1 VSLSLDRRN
10 KFVVKTLNC
19 RKLAKALVL
28 RADTQK
34 CIEQLRE
41 RLKISALI
49 QEGDE
54 PPENP
59 QTLLEEL
66 DRLFG
71 QLETLI
77 SAINRTN
84 IQVVLPNGKTVT
96 EARRYAQKNQMMIL
110 TANRNM
116 KGEDSLEQ
124 VMREENT
131 ADSFPILT
139 ITDIDRL
146 DEFDYR
152 E

>member
-1 VSLSLDRRN
+1 LSLNRRN

-34 CIEQLRE
+34 CIEQLRD

-59 QTLLEEL
+59 PTLLEKL

-96 EARRYAQKNQMMIL
+96 EALAQRDILRLRGSVLHGVAEIASRRTSQ
-110 TANRNM
+110 
-116 KGEDSLEQ
+116 
-124 VMREENT
+124 
-131 ADSFPILT
+131 
-139 ITDIDRL
+139 
-146 DEFDYR
+146 
-152 E
+152 

>member
-1 VSLSLDRRN
+1 VSLSLNRRN
-10 KFVVKTLNC
+10 KFVVTTLNC
-19 RKLAKALVL
+19 RKLATALVL

-34 CIEQLRE
+34 CIEPLRD

-54 PPENP
+54 ALENP

-84 IQVVLPNGKTVT
+84 IFDK
-96 EARRYAQKNQMMIL
+96 I
-110 TANRNM
+110 
-116 KGEDSLEQ
+116 
-124 VMREENT
+124 
-131 ADSFPILT
+131 
-139 ITDIDRL
+139 RL
-146 DEFDYR
+146 A
-152 E
+152 

>member
-1 VSLSLDRRN
+1 MSLDRRN

-19 RKLAKALVL
+19 RNLAKALVL

-54 PPENP
+54 PTENP

-84 IQVVLPNGKTVT
+84 IFDQ
-96 EARRYAQKNQMMIL
+96 I
-110 TANRNM
+110 
-116 KGEDSLEQ
+116 
-124 VMREENT
+124 
-131 ADSFPILT
+131 
-139 ITDIDRL
+139 RL
-146 DEFDYR
+146 A
-152 E
+152 

>member
-1 VSLSLDRRN
+1 MSLSLDRRN

-28 RADTQK
+28 GADTQK

-66 DRLFG
+66 DRLFW

-77 SAINRTN
+77 SAITRTN
-84 IQVVLPNGKTVT
+84 IFDK
-96 EARRYAQKNQMMIL
+96 I
-110 TANRNM
+110 
-116 KGEDSLEQ
+116 
-124 VMREENT
+124 
-131 ADSFPILT
+131 
-139 ITDIDRL
+139 RL
-146 DEFDYR
+146 A
-152 E
+152 